1 MEQVTTVAITLLCVA
16 FALST
21 WQAYEWRKRA
31 MSLKAFVEN
40 PNVQAVDKQAAYKD
54 SYEAKVNALED
65 ERRDQHETMME
76 AFDYLN
82 EHQPFGSH
90 NDGLMQI
97 RNKLM
102 TSIQT
107 STYGRGE

>member
-1 MEQVTTVAITLLCVA
+1 METLDTVGFTLLFVA
-16 FALST
+16 WLFTT

-31 MSLKAFVEN
+31 QSAEAFINN
-40 PNVQAVDKQAAYKD
+40 PNVKAVDKETAYKD
-54 SYEAKVNALED
+54 SFEAKVNALED
-65 ERRDQHETMME
+65 ERRDQHETLME

-82 EHQPFGSH
+82 DHQPFGSH

-102 TSIQT
+102 TSIQL
-107 STYGRGE
+107 STYGRE

>member
-1 MEQVTTVAITLLCVA
+1 MDQLTTVVITLLSVA
-16 FALST
+16 FALSA
-21 WQAYEWRKRA
+21 WQAYEWRKSA
-31 MSLKAFVEN
+31 LKMQAFIEN
-40 PNVQAVDKQAAYKD
+40 PNVKAVDKQTEYKD
-54 SYEAKVNALED
+54 SYEAMVNALED

-82 EHQPFGSH
+82 DHHPFGSH

-102 TSIQT
+102 ASIQL
-107 STYGRGE
+107 STYGRG